1 MSQYREPKPSA
12 APATIDA
19 CFRLFAL
26 APSCV
31 PPCICPTPTTLLSL
45 VPSRLLRP
53 HSTSVS
59 SIFYQTSSEG
69 GAEAPAD
76 AVQEAAPRRQRLA
89 MTMPLV
95 NEALQG
101 VKRDLAMEAVQ
112 ARGERAPK
120 QHKRANPVADAAI
133 VDVLKHKVV

>member
-1 MSQYREPKPSA
+1 
-12 APATIDA
+12 
-19 CFRLFAL
+19 
-26 APSCV
+26 
-31 PPCICPTPTTLLSL
+31 
-45 VPSRLLRP
+45 
-53 HSTSVS
+53 
-59 SIFYQTSSEG
+59 
-69 GAEAPAD
+69 
-76 AVQEAAPRRQRLA
+76 

-120 QHKRANPVADAAI
+120 QQKRANPVADAAI